1 MRTVQHYLPGKYSYM
16 NRPCFVAIETRQF
29 GRWVM
34 QAMRPNLIEAQDM
47 VSAHLQVGTIARGAV
62 RYVHIE
68 TGEVL
73 AGLDAALG
81 ATFAEVRS

>member
-16 NRPCFVAIETRQF
+16 NRPCTVAIETRQF
-29 GRWVM
+29 GRWTM
-34 QAMRPNLIEAQDM
+34 QAMRPNLVEARDC
-47 VSAHLQVGTIARGAV
+47 VAAHVGLKSRGNL

-73 AGLDAALG
+73 DGLDAALG
-81 ATFAEVRS
+81 ATFAAR